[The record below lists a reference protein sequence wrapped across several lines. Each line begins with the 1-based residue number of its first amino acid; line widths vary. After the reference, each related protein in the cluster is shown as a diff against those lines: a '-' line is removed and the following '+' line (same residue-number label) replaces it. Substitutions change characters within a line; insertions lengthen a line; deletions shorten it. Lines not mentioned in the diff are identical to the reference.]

1 MLLAQNRYWRSSL
14 SKARDSIVLALD
26 RDQLPEDLQEVRDLR
41 VEVPLGRWNTVVK
54 LADSDRKLL
63 GGVLLD
69 YATHKDHVS
78 SVIARDRLL
87 VALQRL
93 IRDATVASI
102 EAGLLVLTAATAA
115 EEE

>member
-1 MLLAQNRYWRSSL
+1 MLLAQNRYWRWSL
-14 SKARDSIVLALD
+14 SKGRDAIVLALD
-26 RDQLPEDLQEVRDLR
+26 RDQLPEDLHEVRDLR
-41 VEVPLGRWNTVVK
+41 IEVPLGRWNTVVK

-78 SVIARDRLL
+78 SVIASDRLL
-87 VALQRL
+87 AALQRL

-102 EAGLLVLTAATAA
+102 EAGILVLTPAAA
-115 EEE
+115 EEG